1 MPIREHIQTAID
13 WAKRVSTQP
22 RSELTNWQRTARFTY
37 DLGWYGW
44 HQLREDR
51 APQMAAALAFRTLF
65 ALLPV
70 IVVTSV
76 VFKGLRGVDKLK
88 ELIEQLLHGAGLD
101 DMQVVVGEDAGLDE
115 EEASTVTV
123 GEWASDLVAQIG
135 DINLETL
142 GWVGLAVVIYAAV
155 AMMVTI
161 ENAFNII
168 CRAPEGRSWLRR
180 LPIYWTVLTIGPA
193 AIGLIF
199 FFEGRV
205 TAALADLGVWPW
217 VFTISGLIWGYAVL
231 WLLLVGLY
239 VLVPNTQVAW
249 RPALIGA
256 AVTAIGIMAGKEVL
270 SVYVQ
275 NAFTFQ
281 HLYGTLGLV
290 PVMMI
295 WVYVMWLVVLFGLEV
310 AATLQALGGRRLER
324 LERQRHRTG
333 VVDPASVLVVMQV
346 IAEHFRN
353 GQPVGARTMA
363 EETTFPEATISRMV
377 ERLIEAKLIHRVR
390 DESGPVTLARPPED
404 IRADQLLEVG
414 YAMLDETERS
424 RKSGVVKELR
434 ESQKKLASAFTL
446 AALAPGEDG
455 TAKEAIQ

>member
-1 MPIREHIQTAID
+1 MQIREHIQTAVD
-13 WAKRVSTQP
+13 WAKRVITQP
-22 RSELTNWQRTARFTY
+22 RSELTDWQRTARFTY

-76 VFKGLRGVDKLK
+76 VFKGLRGVDKLR

-101 DMQVVVGEDAGLDE
+101 EMQVVVGEDGGLDE

-123 GEWASDLVAQIG
+123 GEWASDLIAQIG

-142 GWVGLAVVIYAAV
+142 GWVGLAVVIYAAI

-168 CRAPEGRSWLRR
+168 YRAPEGRSWLRR
-180 LPIYWTVLTIGPA
+180 LPIYWTVLTVGPA

-199 FFEGRV
+199 YFEGKV
-205 TAALADLGVWPW
+205 TAAMAELGVWAW
-217 VFTISGLIWGYAVL
+217 VFTISGWIWGYAVL

-239 VLVPNTQVAW
+239 ALVPNTQVAW

-256 AVTAIGIMAGKEVL
+256 AVAAIGIMAGKELL

-275 NAFTFQ
+275 NAFSFQ

-295 WVYVMWLVVLFGLEV
+295 WVYVMWLVLLFGLEV

-324 LERQRHRTG
+324 MERQRQRTG
-333 VVDPASVLVVMQV
+333 VVDPASMLVVMQIV
-346 IAEHFRN
+346 AEHF
-353 GQPVGARTMA
+353 GQGDSVTARRIT
-363 EETTFPEATISRMV
+363 ESSTLPEPTVLRMI
-377 ERLIEAKLIHRVR
+377 ERLVEAKLIHRVS
-390 DESGPVTLARPPED
+390 DGAVTLARPPEE
-404 IRADQLLEVG
+404 IRGDQIVELG
-414 YAMLDETERS
+414 YELLDESERG
-424 RKSGVVKELR
+424 RKYNVVNRLR
-434 ESQKKLASAFTL
+434 ESQRELAADFTL
-446 AALAPGEDG
+446 ASLLRADAEAP
-455 TAKEAIQ
+455 TNQAVS